1 MSYIKAE
8 DVLPEEVIAL
18 IQQYVDG
25 VSIYIPRK
33 AGSRR
38 GWGCATQYRAE
49 LAGRN
54 AAIREAHSRGESVKA
69 LAGKWHLSEKTIQR
83 ILRTQ

>member
-8 DVLPEEVIAL
+8 DVLPQEVIAL

-38 GWGCATQYRAE
+38 SWGCTTQYRAE

-54 AAIREAHSRGESVKA
+54 AAIREAHTRGESVQA
-69 LAGKWHLSEKTIQR
+69 LAAHWHLSEKTIQR
-83 ILRTQ
+83 ILRTK